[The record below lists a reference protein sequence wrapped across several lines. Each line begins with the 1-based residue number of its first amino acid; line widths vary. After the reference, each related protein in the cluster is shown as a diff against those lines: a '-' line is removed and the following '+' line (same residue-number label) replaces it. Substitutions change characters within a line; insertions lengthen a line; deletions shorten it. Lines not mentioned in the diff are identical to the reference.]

1 MISLA
6 KKLKMVMLELEISQ
20 VELANKTT
28 QSQQNLSRKL
38 VADNFNIREY
48 ERLVKALGCELEISI
63 ILPDGRKL

>member
-1 MISLA
+1 MSLA
-6 KKLKMVMLELEISQ
+6 KKLKMAMLELEISQ

-48 ERLVKALGCELEISI
+48 ERLVKVLGCELEISI